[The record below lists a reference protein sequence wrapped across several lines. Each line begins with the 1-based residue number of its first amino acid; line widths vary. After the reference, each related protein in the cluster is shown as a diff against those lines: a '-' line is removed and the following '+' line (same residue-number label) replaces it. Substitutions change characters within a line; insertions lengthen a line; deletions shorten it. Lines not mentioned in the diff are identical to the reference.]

1 MNWLDQVLGGSQ
13 GDLSGM
19 ATLDPEFARIT
30 NQRKM
35 LEMLR
40 QTGQG
45 LGGKGQMVG
54 GGGGGGKWHSR
65 PEIYVPESNAGT
77 ALAQGAMGYMAGRG
91 NQVLDQQ
98 EGSAMQDKQRRM
110 QEWVREY
117 GPNAGGAQP
126 AQMPSMNPPSMGGAQ
141 PADMGKSPLGKSVAA
156 LSGDL
161 EPRLKAAVPQGSLSE
176 GEQIVPYSDD
186 EARMMA
192 EALARSK
199 VAGAKGGSAIP
210 QAYKQAVGM
219 DTAAQWANE
228 DADYLKN
235 MLSLESGTPA
245 MDETPMPAANAISEA
260 DYLANQ
266 LAMDPGNLP
275 QSGTFDTT
283 VSSGQGN
290 FDLTPGEIAMPEPL
304 ATVDIPQTPAAAPI
318 APSRQPTVAAAAQQE
333 AGAPAAL
340 PQSVASAGMSDDDKL
355 KWLLRGSIQG
365 IPAAN
370 LMINQAG
377 NNLLTGE
384 QRREAATALANQKFE
399 QQFAL
404 QAERLKNAAELAAS
418 KATSAAEL
426 AKIRHE
432 YAMKLEEMRLSLQAA
447 MFNEKM
453 RVGHFNRP
461 AGKGGSGGG
470 AGGAGGAGAGGV
482 PGTGALERMDQI
494 NEQLKESGGLVDTE
508 RGTLPNLSTAISNT
522 PMGQTIR
529 RATGNENQALLDEA
543 ASLRNNI
550 LLDLKA
556 ETGLGTGSL
565 NSNMELTTW
574 LNSLGSEHMS
584 YQARRNIMGNIREF
598 IFRVQVARDKNGGR
612 LPPEIEAG
620 ESPPP
625 LTPEEKAM
633 FMRQQGGGQTAPSS
647 GGTAVG
653 TVKQFTSG
661 TYRKVRPGP
670 DNDKATWEKM

>member
-186 EARMMA
+186 ETRMMA

-235 MLSLESGTPA
+235 MLSLESGTPV
-245 MDETPMPAANAISEA
+245 MDETPMPAANAIDEA

-290 FDLTPGEIAMPEPL
+290 FDLTPGEIAIPEPL

-418 KATSAAEL
+418 RATSAAEL
-426 AKIRHE
+426 AKVRNE

-470 AGGAGGAGAGGV
+470 AGGGAGAGGV

-494 NEQLKESGGLVDTE
+494 NEQLRESGGLVDTE

-529 RATGNENQALLDEA
+529 RATGNENQALIDEA

-661 TYRKVRPGP
+661 TYRKARPGP